1 MAQNKGFTLL
11 ELILVVLIISALVG
25 LSTPMFRKTLA
36 DMQFNQACM
45 DLNSALNY
53 ARQAAIL
60 NKGEYQ
66 VKLNAGEGKF
76 WIQPGGKAYSLPKEI
91 KIISDKGQITFYP
104 TGRCEAATITVTSG
118 SKSRTFTTEGTAG
131 YVKIK

>member
-1 MAQNKGFTLL
+1 M
-11 ELILVVLIISALVG
+11 VIISAFVG

-36 DMQFNQACM
+36 DMQFNQACS

-60 NKGEYQ
+60 NKSEYQ
-66 VKLNAGEGKF
+66 IKLNISEAKF
-76 WIQPGGKAYSLPKEI
+76 WVQPGGKAYSLPKEI
-91 KIISDKGQITFYP
+91 KIISDKDKITFYP